1 MTMENFFSYISK
13 PVTDE
18 ELQFWID
25 SNDICF
31 QRLELFEDFVKSLVS
46 IIYKTYLGETDAQ
59 ETHIQITEEDKSK
72 HFDWCWNKVID
83 NFVKEGIYFD
93 EKGEHKDFIK
103 SFFDET
109 FYSQKI
115 KEVRM
120 SLGKFFEEV
129 FNLDKSPTKSD
140 LDLLTS
146 LYKSLNKSLKV
157 SLQ

>member
-1 MTMENFFSYISK
+1 MENFFSYISK

-31 QRLELFEDFVKSLVS
+31 QKFELFEDFIKSLISLV
-46 IIYKTYLGETDAQ
+46 YKTYLGDPEGQ
-59 ETHIQITEEDKSK
+59 ETNINITNEDDAK
-72 HFDWCWNKVID
+72 HFEWCWNKTIS
-83 NFVKEGIYFD
+83 NFNKEGIFFNENGD
-93 EKGEHKDFIK
+93 HKDFMK
-103 SFFDET
+103 SFFEET
-109 FYSQKI
+109 FYHQKV
-115 KEVRM
+115 KEVKM
-120 SLGKFFEEV
+120 SLNKFFDEV

-146 LYKSLNKSLKV
+146 IYKSLDKNLKV